1 MDWPPNDAPASLEDL
16 VGPICDAIRF
26 AYTLARQHADR
37 DIPWSGPEI
46 GVAQQANCPLAADQ
60 LRAENLAYALDDQGR
75 DALMEIV
82 GLALRLGIE
91 QGRRIVLESPEY
103 QTLLIRATLYELSK
117 QA

>member
-26 AYTLARQHADR
+26 AYTLTRRQTDR

-46 GVAQQANCPLAADQ
+46 GVAQQANCPRAADQ

-82 GLALRLGIE
+82 GLALRIGIE
-91 QGRRIVLESPEY
+91 QGRRITLESPEY
-103 QTLLIRATLYELSK
+103 QALLIKAALHELSK
-117 QA
+117 S